1 MFSAITFCFSFS
13 TRNWNETA
21 VCAHAIEM
29 RICEF
34 LVISIYFWPSRN
46 HALRS
51 SFQSVVDGKRKIF
64 DRSICVIPAK
74 WKEFPNKLCTQFKCR
89 NFHTKPLPSHSACS
103 AWYHVIGVCFFFYFR
118 ECCFAICGNSQK
130 EVCHE
135 LWQREI
141 NTSKYQTTILIGQ
154 TQNECDHGQ
163 LIDSGHAIVMRH
175 QSEKQRFCCR

>member
-103 AWYHVIGVCFFFYFR
+103 AWYHVIGVCFFSI
-118 ECCFAICGNSQK
+118 FANAVLPFADTHKRKCVTNCGN
-130 EVCHE
+130 
-135 LWQREI
+135 
-141 NTSKYQTTILIGQ
+141 
-154 TQNECDHGQ
+154 
-163 LIDSGHAIVMRH
+163 
-175 QSEKQRFCCR
+175 EKLTHRNIKRQY